1 MLLLDVKP
9 KWNINGI
16 VEEIA
21 GYGDVDAEWM
31 PTILETLDMQSEEL
45 RNRLVVIN
53 EENGCDE
60 RNQ

>member
-1 MLLLDVKP
+1 MLGVKP
-9 KWNINGI
+9 KWSINGI

-21 GYGDVDAEWM
+21 GCGDADTEWM

-45 RNRLVVIN
+45 RNRLAIIN

-60 RNQ
+60 KNQ

>member
-21 GYGDVDAEWM
+21 GYGDVDSEWM

>member
-1 MLLLDVKP
+1 MKP